1 MQLAGLESGSSEAEA
16 KLNRLDR
23 WAIRLNGLDGSIL
36 PLSQLRGPTRPWG
49 GIYFR
54 VEQAESKLP
63 VAHTSESDEEES
75 AWSDSSRMRS
85 DHNQKVICND
95 LNKHTMKLTP
105 THIPEN
111 TSTNQCTS
119 ETLQNHKSHNR
130 QMSVRIR
137 DFSKN
142 MILITDK
149 N

>member
-1 MQLAGLESGSSEAEA
+1 MPGSQPAS
-16 KLNRLDR
+16 RLVF
-23 WAIRLNGLDGSIL
+23 I
-36 PLSQLRGPTRPWG
+36 
-49 GIYFR
+49 FR
-54 VEQAESKLP
+54 VEQIESKLP
-63 VAHTSESDEEES
+63 VAHTPESKLPAAHTSESDEEES

-111 TSTNQCTS
+111 TSTNQFTS

-130 QMSVRIR
+130 QTSVRIR